1 MTNAGCQRSSVLSVP
16 SVVNPFYSPLATTN
30 FSHVLQDY
38 RNMTSRYWLL
48 TAAGFGLLVAG
59 TQALAAPATEEPA
72 ANENIVEIG
81 PDQSAPADA
90 PAPRPPRA
98 GRPFGQPG
106 FGQAPPTP
114 ASPYWIG
121 LLAGEVSPELRA
133 HLTLPEGKGLLV
145 REVVPNSP
153 AERAG
158 IKNFDVIVA
167 ADDVELAD
175 MRELVQLVSK
185 SGDDGADIALQIV
198 RQGQQEVIT
207 ITPEKRPENVA
218 GRGGPGAEFGPPA
231 GPEGFGPP
239 EGFDPQDPAGVEA
252 EMMRRFPGF
261 GRMRGM
267 PGGGGGRAVMQM
279 QALPNG
285 VSVSIQKQ
293 NDQPAQITVQ
303 RGEEKW
309 VIEGDDPASLE
320 QLPEELRPPVAQM
333 LAGLNGPQMPQ
344 FNPWNLPPEMAPNDD
359 AINQRMQQMEQQ
371 LQELKRKML
380 DEQGEEE

>member
-1 MTNAGCQRSSVLSVP
+1 
-16 SVVNPFYSPLATTN
+16 
-30 FSHVLQDY
+30 
-38 RNMTSRYWLL
+38 MTSRYWLL

-72 ANENIVEIG
+72 ATENIVEIG

-90 PAPRPPRA
+90 PAARPPR
-98 GRPFGQPG
+98 GRQPLGRGGFGQPP
-106 FGQAPPTP
+106 QAP

-153 AERAG
+153 AEKAG

-167 ADDVELAD
+167 ADDQELAD
-175 MRELVQLVSK
+175 MRELVNLVSK
-185 SGDDGADIALQIV
+185 AGDDGADINLQIV

-218 GRGGPGAEFGPPA
+218 GLGGRGGEFTPPG
-231 GPEGFGPP
+231 GPEGFGGF
-239 EGFDPQDPAGVEA
+239 EGFNPQDPAAIEGEL
-252 EMMRRFPGF
+252 MRRFPGF
-261 GRMRGM
+261 GRLRGM
-267 PGGGGGRAVMQM
+267 PGGGGGVMQM

-293 NDQPAQITVQ
+293 NDQPAKITVQ
-303 RGEEKW
+303 RGNEKW
-309 VIEGDDPASLE
+309 EIEGDDPASLE

-359 AINQRMQQMEQQ
+359 AINQRMQQMEEQ
-371 LQELKRKML
+371 LQELKRKFL
-380 DEQGEEE
+380 DEQREEE

>member
-1 MTNAGCQRSSVLSVP
+1 
-16 SVVNPFYSPLATTN
+16 
-30 FSHVLQDY
+30 
-38 RNMTSRYWLL
+38 MTSRYWLL
-48 TAAGFGLLVAG
+48 TAAGFGLLIAG

-81 PDQSAPADA
+81 PDQSPPADA
-90 PAPRPPRA
+90 PAARPPR
-98 GRPFGQPG
+98 GRRPFGQPG

-133 HLTLPEGKGLLV
+133 DLTLPEGKGLLV

-153 AERAG
+153 AKKAG

-175 MRELVQLVSK
+175 MRKLVQLVSTA
-185 SGDDGADIALQIV
+185 GDDGADIALQIV

-218 GRGGPGAEFGPPA
+218 GRGGPGPEFQGG
-231 GPEGFGPP
+231 GPEGFGLP
-239 EGFDPQDPAGVEA
+239 EGFNPQDPAAIEGEL
-252 EMMRRFPGF
+252 MRRFPGF

-267 PGGGGGRAVMQM
+267 PGGGGGRAAVQM

-285 VSVSIQKQ
+285 VSIIIQKQ
-293 NDQPAQITVQ
+293 NDQPAKITVHAVKKSGWSKGMTP
-303 RGEEKW
+303 RHSNSCPKSCARRSPKCS
-309 VIEGDDPASLE
+309 PASTARKCRSSI
-320 QLPEELRPPVAQM
+320 PGTCPPKWRRQRCS
-333 LAGLNGPQMPQ
+333 G
-344 FNPWNLPPEMAPNDD
+344 MATPSISACNKWSSNCKSSNARCSMSKAKKNSDS
-359 AINQRMQQMEQQ
+359 
-371 LQELKRKML
+371 
-380 DEQGEEE
+380 